1 MKVVLPLPAMPT
13 QTIATG
19 EFEVLDVGA
28 DASGAVEA
36 DILKLV
42 SLLSGFRH
50 EPRYAVISCF
60 KTI

>member
-1 MKVVLPLPAMPT
+1 MPT

-19 EFEVLDVGA
+19 ELEVLDVGA

-42 SLLSGFRH
+42 LLVSGFRH
-50 EPRYAVISCF
+50 EPRYAVTYF
-60 KTI
+60 FQTI